1 MRTILCLQ
9 YFRAADRERQREI
22 DHCLSGNLHH
32 PALAE
37 AVVWLEPGAPPPPRG
52 NVPVEF
58 RPLARRLR
66 FSDWLRL
73 ARERPEAI
81 VVLANAD
88 ILLERGFER
97 LERLL
102 HAPEVVLA
110 LTPQE
115 PDGAPGEA
123 RLAGHPQWRQDCW
136 AIRGDA
142 PIEADLEVA
151 AQLPLGRPGA
161 DNRLAHALWCH
172 GLQLCNPLLHL
183 RALHH
188 QRHRAGPYDRHPDR
202 LFGACAH
209 VHPSLAPGEA
219 SELEQR
225 LWSRQPERSGGLQI
239 QVEPRSGEGAL
250 QALGTLGEA
259 PFAPGEP
266 SPFHDWLALSAHA
279 PEASP
284 LPAWEL
290 AVAPPTAAADSSHP
304 APPRWAEG
312 LFLPLAT
319 LRGAG
324 SRISLLRA
332 RRLLGLALRLPRA
345 LPPEL
350 RLELR
355 LGLAEGEPGGAERP
369 GERSWQ
375 GPIRRG
381 RVQGQLL
388 LPGPWPSEPVAWLH
402 LRLLGA
408 DEPAA
413 ASALAEAFAELRL
426 LVENQPTTSESTP
439 LRRWRHRFELRSDAE
454 GLVAVDRFWP
464 TPRRLAGL
472 RGENA
477 ADWFTQAFVPPLLE
491 WKADGIPERPAH
503 PGSPLHW
510 QGAAVEAA
518 ARYRHRRWVSGA
530 GGDEEAQ
537 TFLSLPWSGCLDG
550 GERAER
556 LLEAY
561 GSRIRAMAAVLAEAG
576 RSLRVHTVC
585 QARHWQSLDELWCR
599 LGVSDVWLSDP
610 GFDPR
615 EGGGELAGL
624 RLHLWPALAGEE
636 AAQPADASPADWS
649 DRPLLAGFRG
659 GRETLEALTGLAGS
673 SDVRLEILAA
683 DDAPPSAG
691 AEAALFAHCRF
702 ALLPGGPTAEPGRF
716 WRALAAGAL
725 PVFLGARPPLPA
737 PAWLLPDQPGLW
749 DELAPCWEGADGEG
763 LLKRLRAIEPL
774 DGRARQWLGA
784 RALRAARLRTCF
796 EARQG

>member
-9 YFRAADRERQREI
+9 YFRAVDRERQREI

-37 AVVWLEPGAPPPPRG
+37 AVVWLEPGAPSPPRG
-52 NVPVEF
+52 SVPVEF

-73 ARERPEAI
+73 ARERPDAI

-88 ILLERGFER
+88 ILLERGLER

-115 PDGAPGEA
+115 PDGASGEA
-123 RLAGHPQWRQDCW
+123 RLESHPQWRQDCW

-142 PIEADLEVA
+142 PIEADLEAA

-172 GLQLCNPLLHL
+172 GFQLCNPLLHL

-188 QRHRAGPYDRHPDR
+188 QRQRAGPYDRHPER
-202 LFGACAH
+202 LFGACTH
-209 VHPSLAPGEA
+209 VHPSLAPGEV

-225 LWSRQPERSGGLQI
+225 IWSRQPERSGGLLI

-250 QALGTLGEA
+250 QALGTLGE
-259 PFAPGEP
+259 PSFAPGQRQT
-266 SPFHDWLALSAHA
+266 PFQDWLALSASS
-279 PEASP
+279 PQASP
-284 LPAWEL
+284 LPAWEMAL
-290 AVAPPTAAADSSHP
+290 GPPAAAADCSDP
-304 APPRWAEG
+304 APPRWAAG

-324 SRISLLRA
+324 RRIRLLRP
-332 RRLLGLALRLPRA
+332 RRLLGLALRLPQA
-345 LPPEL
+345 LPAGL

-355 LGLAEGEPGGAERP
+355 FGP

-375 GPIRRG
+375 GLIRRG
-381 RVQGQLL
+381 RVEGQLW
-388 LPGPWPSEPVAWLH
+388 LPGPWPPEPIAWLH
-402 LRLLGA
+402 LRLLAEDGTA
-408 DEPAA
+408 E
-413 ASALAEAFAELRL
+413 LGVLREAFAELRL
-426 LVENQPTTSESTP
+426 LVENQPASREGTP
-439 LRRWRHRFELRSDAE
+439 LRRWGDRFELRSDAE

-464 TPRRLAGL
+464 TSRRLAGL
-472 RGENA
+472 RGDSS

-503 PGSPLHW
+503 PGSALHW
-510 QGAAVEAA
+510 QGAPLEAA
-518 ARYRHRRWVSGA
+518 ARHRHGRWVSGA
-530 GGDEEAQ
+530 GGEEGAQ

-561 GSRIRAMAAVLAEAG
+561 GSRIRAMATVLAAAG

-585 QARHWQSLDELWCR
+585 QARHWQNLGELWRR

-610 GFDPR
+610 GGEPG
-615 EGGGELAGL
+615 EGAGELAGL
-624 RLHLWPALAGEE
+624 RLHLWPALAGEAGAE
-636 AAQPADASPADWS
+636 PAGASPADWS

-659 GRETLEALTGLAGS
+659 GRETLEALTGLAGQ
-673 SDVRLEILAA
+673 SDVRLEALAA
-683 DDAPPSAG
+683 DPAPPSAD
-691 AEAALFAHCRF
+691 ADAALFAHCRF

-716 WRALAAGAL
+716 WCALAAGAL
-725 PVFLGARPPLPA
+725 PVFLGTRPPLPA
-737 PAWLLPDQPGLW
+737 RAWLLPDQPGLW
-749 DELAPCWEGADGEG
+749 DELAPSWEGADGGG
-763 LLKRLRAIEPL
+763 LLEHLRAIEPL
-774 DGRARQWLGA
+774 EGRARQWLAA
-784 RALRAARLRTCF
+784 RALRAARQRTCF
-796 EARQG
+796 EAKQR